1 METVLNKLEN
11 CEVEVKVTFSADE
24 WKAAQTKALNKL
36 ARNVNISGFRK
47 GKAPIKLV
55 KARIEIGRAHV

>member
-36 ARNVNISGFRK
+36 A
-47 GKAPIKLV
+47 
-55 KARIEIGRAHV
+55 